1 VAETV
6 MHPHVHAA
14 ATPQKA
20 AIIMAETGQIVTYRE
35 LEDRSNQV
43 ARLLR
48 KLGLR
53 SGDHIALML
62 ENHPRLFEVCWG
74 AHRAGLIYTPMS
86 THLVAAESSYMIG
99 DCGAVAV
106 VSSNGMVDAVKTLPA
121 LCPQVRHWLMLDGN
135 LPGWLAYEAAV
146 EAEPAV
152 RIADERAGT
161 DMLYSSGTTGQPK
174 GVCVAPPAVQID
186 APSATVDI
194 KKRLYGMSTDCMFLA
209 PAPLYHAAPLRYA
222 LDINRLG
229 GTVVVMS
236 RFDAEKFLCF
246 VQQYRITHTQVVPTM
261 FVRLLKLPEQV
272 RLAHDISS
280 LKCAVH
286 AAAPCPIPVKRQ
298 MIDWWGPI
306 LWEYY
311 GGTEGNGLTIVNSQE
326 WLSHPGTVGKAVIGE
341 LKICDD
347 ETGELMPVGRVG
359 TVYFANGRPFKYHN
373 DPDKTASATHALGWT
388 TLGDVGY
395 VDEEGYL
402 YLTDRK
408 AYMIISGG
416 VNIYPQEA
424 ENVLVTHP
432 KVADC
437 AVIGVPSADFGEAV
451 KAVIQP
457 LDMADAGP
465 ALEAELIAY
474 CRAHLSPIKCPR
486 SVDFEANLP
495 RHPTGKLYKRV
506 LKDRYWAD
514 HGK

>member
-1 VAETV
+1 
-6 MHPHVHAA
+6 
-14 ATPQKA
+14 
-20 AIIMAETGQIVTYRE
+20 
-35 LEDRSNQV
+35 
-43 ARLLR
+43 
-48 KLGLR
+48 
-53 SGDHIALML
+53 
-62 ENHPRLFEVCWG
+62 
-74 AHRAGLIYTPMS
+74 
-86 THLVAAESSYMIG
+86 
-99 DCGAVAV
+99 
-106 VSSNGMVDAVKTLPA
+106 
-121 LCPQVRHWLMLDGN
+121 
-135 LPGWLAYEAAV
+135 
-146 EAEPAV
+146 
-152 RIADERAGT
+152 
-161 DMLYSSGTTGQPK
+161 
-174 GVCVAPPAVQID
+174 
-186 APSATVDI
+186 
-194 KKRLYGMSTDCMFLA
+194 
-209 PAPLYHAAPLRYA
+209 
-222 LDINRLG
+222 
-229 GTVVVMS
+229 MS
-236 RFDAEKFLCF
+236 RFDAEKFLRF

-261 FVRLLKLPEQV
+261 FVRLLKLPEHV

-359 TVYFANGRPFKYHN
+359 TVYFANGRVFKYHN

-395 VDEEGYL
+395 VDGEGYL

-437 AVIGVPSADFGEAV
+437 AVIGVPSAEFGEAV

-495 RHPTGKLYKRV
+495 RHPTGKLYKRL
-506 LKDRYWAD
+506 LKDRYWAN
-514 HGK
+514 HGN